1 VIKFR
6 GFYTGRLKMELL
18 IGHKKFGWST
28 EKRLPDQVRGEYA
41 SNKVCQS
48 AICLS
53 KCLV

>member
-41 SNKVCQS
+41 SGYFQTTNRF
-48 AICLS
+48 LS
-53 KCLV
+53 CCI